1 MKKNIWAIIA
11 ARSGSKSVKD
21 KNIKLLNKKPLIAYT
36 INSAIKSGAFKKI
49 FVLTDSIKYAKI
61 AKKYGAEIPFIRP
74 KKISRDLSTD
84 NDLFKFL
91 FKFLDKKGIKPPDF
105 FAYLSPTVPIRSNNV
120 IRRGVE
126 YFFKKK
132 KLFEDMR
139 SVSEQSQTAYRNL
152 RIVDGKLC
160 SIIKK
165 DFDLNKLNM
174 PRQLYPKTYSANG
187 LIDII
192 STKLFLKNKTT
203 HGKKVL
209 PFVVNQLYVDIDH
222 KRDFE
227 YAKFLMK
234 KLRIKL

>member
-11 ARSGSKSVKD
+11 ARSGSKGVKN
-21 KNIKLLNKKPLIAYT
+21 KNIKPLNKKPLIAYT
-36 INSAIKSGAFKKI
+36 IKSAIKSGVFEKI
-49 FVLTDSIKYAKI
+49 FVLTDSIKYAKM

-84 NDLFKFL
+84 NELYEFIFKFL
-91 FKFLDKKGIKPPDF
+91 NKKKIKPPDF
-105 FAYLSPTVPIRSNNV
+105 FAHLSPTVPIRSNNV
-120 IRRGVE
+120 IRKGVE
-126 YFFKKK
+126 YFYKKK
-132 KLFEDMR
+132 RLFQGMR
-139 SVSEQSQTAYRNL
+139 SVSEMSQTAYRNL
-152 RIVDGKLC
+152 RIIDGKLC
-160 SIIKK
+160 SITKK
-165 DFDLNKLNM
+165 DFDLNKLNQ
-174 PRQLYPKTYSANG
+174 PRQLYPKTYIANG

-192 STKLFLKNKTT
+192 STKSFLKNKTT